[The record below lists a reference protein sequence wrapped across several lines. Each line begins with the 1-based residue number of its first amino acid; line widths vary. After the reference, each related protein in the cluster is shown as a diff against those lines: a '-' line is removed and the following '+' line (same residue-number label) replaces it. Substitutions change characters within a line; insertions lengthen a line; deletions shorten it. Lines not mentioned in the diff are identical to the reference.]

1 MKREEYK
8 RDLWQ
13 EYVENADYIER
24 VWKEGVIDFGENFLN
39 GNVTFL
45 YEVYQA
51 FIDQERF
58 RIDEQRGIEYEK
70 DQDLYFIR
78 YQGEEWSFEYKP
90 MKELLERSIGI
101 FEDMLPLGSVVDL
114 KKEFLQKGS
123 ETELPDT
130 IRMVIV
136 QRYVGESPEG
146 FYYPYAGA
154 VYPIGNPGN
163 TKLLE
168 FTPALIQTVVSRGY
182 SDEQE
187 EAYQYLMKQEVFLHR
202 GLHSMGFADE
212 EERSAYQKFVERRG

>member
-78 YQGEEWSFEYKP
+78 YQGEEWSFEYKH

>member
-78 YQGEEWSFEYKP
+78 YQGEEWSFEYKL

-123 ETELPDT
+123 EVELPDT

-212 EERSAYQKFVERRG
+212 EERRAYQKFVERRG

>member
-101 FEDMLPLGSVVDL
+101 LRIY
-114 KKEFLQKGS
+114 FL
-123 ETELPDT
+123 LA
-130 IRMVIV
+130 R
-136 QRYVGESPEG
+136 
-146 FYYPYAGA
+146 
-154 VYPIGNPGN
+154 
-163 TKLLE
+163 
-168 FTPALIQTVVSRGY
+168 
-182 SDEQE
+182 
-187 EAYQYLMKQEVFLHR
+187 
-202 GLHSMGFADE
+202 
-212 EERSAYQKFVERRG
+212 

>member
-101 FEDMLPLGSVVDL
+101 FEDMLPLDSVVDL
-114 KKEFLQKGS
+114 KKEFLQKGQRWNCR
-123 ETELPDT
+123 
-130 IRMVIV
+130 IR
-136 QRYVGESPEG
+136 
-146 FYYPYAGA
+146 
-154 VYPIGNPGN
+154 
-163 TKLLE
+163 
-168 FTPALIQTVVSRGY
+168 
-182 SDEQE
+182 
-187 EAYQYLMKQEVFLHR
+187 
-202 GLHSMGFADE
+202 FAW
-212 EERSAYQKFVERRG
+212 

>member
-78 YQGEEWSFEYKP
+78 YQGEEWSFEYKL

-101 FEDMLPLGSVVDL
+101 FEDILPLGSVVDL

-123 ETELPDT
+123 EVELPDT